1 MGKRK
6 ILATVII
13 LTILVSL
20 VSGCSVENTKIPKE
34 YRSLFTDGSFDENM
48 VWTCDDE
55 KYSDF
60 ISELAEKCEASFEG
74 SLLVATD
81 EQVVFAGGFHAMEA
95 DGETKVNA
103 FTTYEIGSLTKQFM
117 AACILQQVQAGN
129 IRTDETIDKYFPEF
143 PYGSQITI
151 DHLLHMDSGIVDY
164 VNEPLAFFEDTT
176 QFESFNKG
184 ELSDEEM
191 LDFLSE
197 TNLKFEPGQKFAY
210 SNTNYYLL
218 ALILEKVTG
227 MTYEEY
233 MSKNLFEPCGMRN
246 STNTEVGNVTSV
258 PVRADYM
265 TTGRLARGA
274 GDIHSNVCDMLLW
287 DRAIMNEKVIDSE
300 QFQYMTQMRNGY
312 SCGWMDAGTGKMF
325 HGGTTMG
332 YSTMNTI
339 LQVEEIGNVYVITM
353 TANQGNTY
361 ATQQIINMIEDYYSQ
376 E

>member
-6 ILATVII
+6 ILAVMII
-13 LTILVSL
+13 LTILVS
-20 VSGCSVENTKIPKE
+20 GCSVGNTQEPKE
-34 YRSLFTDGSFDENM
+34 YQSLFTDGSFDENM

-60 ISELAEKCEASFEG
+60 ISKLYEKCEDSFEG

-81 EQVVFAGGFHAMEA
+81 EQVIFAGGFNAVET

-117 AACILQQVQAGN
+117 AACILQQVQNGN

-151 DHLLHMDSGIVDY
+151 DHLLHMDSGIADY
-164 VNEPLAFFEDTT
+164 VNEPLSFYEDTT
-176 QFESFNKG
+176 QLDAYNKG
-184 ELSDEEM
+184 ELSDEDM
-191 LDFLSE
+191 LAFLNGSK
-197 TNLKFEPGQKFAY
+197 LRFEPGQKFAY

-227 MTYEEY
+227 QTYEEY
-233 MSKNLFEPCGMRN
+233 MGKNIFELCGMLN

-258 PVRADYM
+258 PVGVDYM
-265 TTGRLARGA
+265 ATGRLARGA
-274 GDIHSNVCDMLLW
+274 GDIHSNVCDVLLW
-287 DRAIMNEKVIDSE
+287 DRALMSKKVIDSE
-300 QFQYMTQMRNGY
+300 QLQYMIQMRNGY
-312 SCGWMDAGTGKMF
+312 SCGWLDKGNGNIY

-339 LQVEEIGNVYVITM
+339 LQVEDIGNVYVITM
-353 TANQGNTY
+353 TANQGK
-361 ATQQIINMIEDYYSQ
+361 AFVLQQIVNMVEEYYTQ